1 MGYRSTMVL
10 GVPKEKQKDL
20 LKLDLGNSAD
30 KFADIFEQEKY
41 DTIDE
46 GIVIY
51 RGEYLK
57 WYDEFKDRSL
67 QMKTKDYV
75 ISKLRDLRDE
85 TPCLENSQTNCG
97 CEKFDEIIDIIE
109 KNL

>member
-41 DTIDE
+41 DTIVS
-46 GIVIY
+46 G
-51 RGEYLK
+51 
-57 WYDEFKDRSL
+57 S
-67 QMKTKDYV
+67 
-75 ISKLRDLRDE
+75 
-85 TPCLENSQTNCG
+85 
-97 CEKFDEIIDIIE
+97 
-109 KNL
+109 